1 MRVVNPN
8 YACGFIFV
16 YFINMHSLLHRIPN
30 SGFGLSENELYA
42 ENNIK
47 TLGNDLT
54 FSNVRESERT
64 KHVHR
69 LHPYLGKFIPQ
80 LVEIFLKKYFKKGD
94 TVIDP
99 FSGSGTTLVEAN
111 VLGINSIGIELSPFN
126 ILIQKVKTDKHNLSV
141 LEKDIKDAL
150 SRLQDF
156 SYKLQAGTVGSINT
170 DSVYM
175 KEWFS
180 ETALQEILFYRDI
193 IPDYQS
199 RDVLMVIL
207 SRAARSARL
216 VPHYELARPKAPV
229 KGKYWCIKHKRY
241 CTPVQEA
248 YKFIRRYSLDTLER
262 LRAFDK
268 IRSDA
273 FVEIIQGD
281 ARTVELLNHIQ
292 IDGVFTSPPYIGM
305 IDYHEQH
312 KYAYELFN
320 LTRFDELE
328 IGSANRGRS
337 KKAVEEYF
345 EAMVQVFKN
354 INKNLKSGANI
365 FIVVNDKHNIYEKIA
380 QEVSFDLVDT
390 FIRPVTMRTERNRK
404 DFFES
409 IFHFVKK

>member
-1 MRVVNPN
+1 M
-8 YACGFIFV
+8 
-16 YFINMHSLLHRIPN
+16 
-30 SGFGLSENELYA
+30 
-42 ENNIK
+42 
-47 TLGNDLT
+47 
-54 FSNVRESERT
+54 
-64 KHVHR
+64 
-69 LHPYLGKFIPQ
+69 
-80 LVEIFLKKYFKKGD
+80 
-94 TVIDP
+94 
-99 FSGSGTTLVEAN
+99 
-111 VLGINSIGIELSPFN
+111 NSIGIEISPFN
-126 ILIQKVKTDKHNLSV
+126 VIIQKVKTTKHNLSV
-141 LEKDIKDAL
+141 VEKDIKDAL

-156 SYKLQAGTVGSINT
+156 SYKLRAGIIGSINT

-180 ETALQEILFYRDI
+180 ETALQEILFYRNI

-216 VPHYELARPKAPV
+216 VPHYELARPKEPF

-248 YKFIRRYSLDTLER
+248 YKFLRRYSLDTLER
-262 LRAFDK
+262 LKAFDK

-281 ARTVELLNHIQ
+281 ARTVELPNHIQ

-320 LTRFDELE
+320 LIRFDKLE
-328 IGSANRGRS
+328 IGSASKGQS
-337 KKAVEEYF
+337 KKAVEEYC

-365 FIVVNDKHNIYEKIA
+365 LIVVNDKYNIYEKIG
-380 QEVSFDLVDT
+380 QVVGFDLVDT

-409 IFHFVKK
+409 MFHFIKK

>member
-1 MRVVNPN
+1 
-8 YACGFIFV
+8 
-16 YFINMHSLLHRIPN
+16 MHSLLYRIPN
-30 SGFGLSENELYA
+30 SGFGLSENELYI

-47 TLGNDLT
+47 TLGNDLS
-54 FSNVRESERT
+54 FSSVRESERT

-80 LVEIFLKKYFKKGD
+80 LVEVFLKKYFKKGD

-111 VLGINSIGIELSPFN
+111 VLGMNSIGIEISPFN
-126 ILIQKVKTDKHNLSV
+126 VIIQKVKTTKHNLSV
-141 LEKDIKDAL
+141 AEKDIKDAL

-156 SYKLQAGTVGSINT
+156 SYKLRTGIVGSINT

-180 ETALQEILFYRDI
+180 ETALQEILFYRNI

-199 RDVLMVIL
+199 CDVLMVIL

-216 VPHYELARPKAPV
+216 VPHYELARPKEPV

-262 LRAFDK
+262 LKSFDK

-281 ARTVELLNHIQ
+281 ARTVELPNHIQ
-292 IDGVFTSPPYIGM
+292 IDGVFTSPGLAQTIQNCTQFVQSSPDQG
-305 IDYHEQH
+305 EGL
-312 KYAYELFN
+312 A
-320 LTRFDELE
+320 RF
-328 IGSANRGRS
+328 
-337 KKAVEEYF
+337 
-345 EAMVQVFKN
+345 
-354 INKNLKSGANI
+354 
-365 FIVVNDKHNIYEKIA
+365 
-380 QEVSFDLVDT
+380 VSPLL
-390 FIRPVTMRTERNRK
+390 PNPL
-404 DFFES
+404 
-409 IFHFVKK
+409 